1 MSLINPQ
8 VPTMA
13 PKPQALPELPPV
25 MALPF
30 EALPPRI
37 RDFVADTAER
47 MQCPP
52 DFVAVSA
59 ICALS
64 AVIGNKVRVRPKA
77 NDDWEVVPNVWGA
90 IIGRPSAMKSPSMK
104 AALAPLHALEAS
116 YREQFEGEREHYQAE
131 LELADIA
138 ARSAKDAAKKAH
150 KAGNADLALQT
161 LRDGMQQPD
170 QPTRKRLVVNDTT
183 MEKLADLMNENPAG
197 LLLERDEL
205 AGWLARMSRDDAKAE
220 RAFYL
225 ECFDGNGSFTVDRI
239 GRGTID
245 VHSTTLAIIGGI
257 QPSKIAPLIRGA
269 INGSEDDGLIQRFQ
283 LTVWPDVGSAWEYRD
298 RQRSQVAHENYKTLF
313 TELADI
319 ERQGEPMTF
328 SDDARESFIQWYT
341 ETQIEA
347 RSGDLHPAIES
358 HLVKLPKAAA
368 AIALIYELCGNR
380 GATIGAEATAMA
392 LDFMDYLRSHSD
404 RFYSIATQGGVE
416 GAKLILRRRNQISG
430 LFKRRD
436 IQRKGW
442 AGLTTKEDVAAA
454 LEVLED
460 HYHVVKLW
468 PEPDTNR
475 FIYQFNGG
483 A

>member
-1 MSLINPQ
+1 MTHINSLMPA
-8 VPTMA
+8 VT
-13 PKPQALPELPPV
+13 PKPQPLPDLPPV
-25 MALPF
+25 MPLPF

-59 ICALS
+59 LCALS
-64 AVIGNKVRVRPKA
+64 AVVGNKIRVRPKA
-77 NDDWEVVPNVWGA
+77 NDDWEIVPNLWGA

-104 AALAPLHALEAS
+104 AALEPLHSLETS
-116 YREQFEGEREHYQAE
+116 YRDEFEGEQEGYRAE
-131 LELADIA
+131 LELSEIA
-138 ARSAKDAAKKAH
+138 AKAAKDAAKKAH
-150 KAGNADLALQT
+150 KAGNEDLALQT
-161 LRDGMQQPD
+161 LRDGMKQPD

-245 VHSTTLAIIGGI
+245 VHSTTLAIVGGI

-269 INGSEDDGLIQRFQ
+269 ITGSEDDGLIQRFQ
-283 LTVWPDVGSAWEYRD
+283 LTVWPDVGTAWEYRD
-298 RQRSQVAHENYKTLF
+298 RQRSESAHEGYRALF
-313 TELADI
+313 MELADI
-319 ERQGEPMTF
+319 ERHSEPMTF
-328 SDDARESFIQWYT
+328 SDDAREHFIQWYT
-341 ETQIEA
+341 ETQLEA

-358 HLVKLPKAAA
+358 HLVKLPKAAT
-368 AIALIYELCGNR
+368 AIAAIYELCGNR
-380 GATIGAEATAMA
+380 GETIGAEATAMA
-392 LDFMDYLRSHSD
+392 LDFMDYLRSHSE

-416 GAKLILRRRNQISG
+416 GARLILRRRDQITE
-430 LFKRRD
+430 LFKPRD

-460 HYHVVKLW
+460 HYHILKIW
-468 PEPDTNR
+468 PDPETNR
-475 FIYQFNGG
+475 FSYQFNGG

>member
-8 VPTMA
+8 IPVIA
-13 PKPQALPELPPV
+13 PKPQALPNLPPV

-59 ICALS
+59 LCAIS
-64 AVIGNKVRVRPKA
+64 AVIGNKIRVCPKA
-77 NDDWEVVPNVWGA
+77 NDDWEIVLNLWGA

-104 AALAPLHALEAS
+104 AALAPLHALEAR
-116 YREQFEGEREHYQAE
+116 YRDEFEGEHAHYQAE
-131 LELADIA
+131 LELADITA
-138 ARSAKDAAKKAH
+138 KSAKEAAKKAH
-150 KAGNADLALQT
+150 KAGNNDLALQT

-183 MEKLADLMNENPAG
+183 VEKLADLMNENPAG

-205 AGWLARMSRDDAKAE
+205 SGWLARMGRDDAKAE

-245 VHSTTLAIIGGI
+245 IQSTTLAIIGGI

-269 INGSEDDGLIQRFQ
+269 ITGSEDDGLIQRFQ
-283 LTVWPDVGSAWEYRD
+283 LTVWPDVGTSWEYRD
-298 RQRSQVAHENYKTLF
+298 RPRSQIAHENYKSLF
-313 TELADI
+313 VELADI
-319 ERQGEPMTF
+319 EHQSEPMTF
-328 SDDARESFIQWYT
+328 SDDAREHFIQWYT
-341 ETQIEA
+341 ETQLEA
-347 RSGDLHPAIES
+347 RSGNLHPAIES

-368 AIALIYELCGNR
+368 AIAAIYELCGNR

-416 GAKLILRRRNQISG
+416 GAKLILRRRDQIPA
-430 LFKRRD
+430 LFKPRD

-442 AGLTTKEDVAAA
+442 AGLTTKDDVAAA

-460 HYHVVKLW
+460 HYHVFKSW

>member
-1 MSLINPQ
+1 MSLISPQ
-8 VPTMA
+8 APMIG

-30 EALPPRI
+30 EAIPPRI

-59 ICALS
+59 LCALS
-64 AVIGNKVRVRPKA
+64 AIIGNKIRVRPKA
-77 NDDWEVVPNVWGA
+77 NDDWEIVPNLWGA

-116 YREQFEGEREHYQAE
+116 YRDEFESEHKHYLAE
-131 LELADIA
+131 IELADIA
-138 ARSAKDAAKKAH
+138 AKAAKDAAKKEH
-150 KAGNADLALQT
+150 KAGNADVALQM

-170 QPTRKRLVVNDTT
+170 HPTRKRLVVNDTT
-183 MEKLADLMNENPAG
+183 MEKLADLMNENPSG

-205 AGWLARMSRDDAKAE
+205 AGWLARMGRDDAKAE

-245 VHSTTLAIIGGI
+245 VSSTTLAIIGGI

-269 INGSEDDGLIQRFQ
+269 ITGSEDDGLIQRFQ
-283 LTVWPDVGSAWEYRD
+283 LTVWPDVGKVWEYRD
-298 RQRSQVAHENYKTLF
+298 RQRSRAAHDNYKALF
-313 TELADI
+313 DELAGI
-319 ERQGEPMTF
+319 ECQNEPLMF
-328 SDDARESFIQWYT
+328 SDEAREYFIQWYT

-368 AIALIYELCGNR
+368 AIAAIYELCGNR
-380 GATIGAEATAMA
+380 GATIGAEATVMA
-392 LDFMDYLRSHSD
+392 LEFMDYLRSHSE

-416 GAKLILRRRNQISG
+416 GAKLILRRRNQIPT
-430 LFKRRD
+430 LFKPRD

-460 HYHVVKLW
+460 HHHIVKSW

-483 A
+483 